1 MNVVGA
7 YTRLPSCPSSPLP
20 LLPLLSLLSAPP
32 PSLPLP
38 STSSPLLIFVGTSWG
53 VCLCVLSKDFSSR
66 GISPRERTTR
76 TPQTPQVRAR
86 ARTALSS
93 PRWSAPT
100 RGVARYCH
108 ATHSAGQELR
118 KAIQPGSPGPADMR
132 GELRDRVDSV
142 PHEEEQF
149 R

>member
-1 MNVVGA
+1 MSVRVPA
-7 YTRLPSCPSSPLP
+7 RMPSCPSSPLP
-20 LLPLLSLLSAPP
+20 LLPLLPFLSAPLHRLAH
-32 PSLPLP
+32 SLR
-38 STSSPLLIFVGTSWG
+38 TSSPLLIFVGTSWG

-108 ATHSAGQELR
+108 ATHSAGRELR

-142 PHEEEQF
+142 PHEEEQSL
-149 R
+149 